1 MFGALF
7 FKERHYMFK
16 NNSVKFLLFVFA
28 ASLFFACSGNH
39 QKQTQNQEEG
49 FVDPRENTH
58 MQRTKTD
65 TLAVLYNV
73 KKYLD
78 FLKENQTDSAMAMLY
93 EQIGDNEP
101 IALNDSRKDEILKQ
115 LVEFDLILNKMIKLR
130 LVEHLYQAVI
140 DAAGHIGLPLF
151 FGQQVEFAEFIVIIA
166 GSVKHTAADDIKKEK
181 SIGLSGF
188 FMQFFDGP
196 EHAFIV

>member
-1 MFGALF
+1 
-7 FKERHYMFK
+7 MFK

-115 LVEFDLILNKMIKLR
+115 LKVFPVLDYEILQLNMFSEDDCEVLYNVKYFEKDPDNPMQNTIQCIIKPVRYGYYWYLTIPES
-130 LVEHLYQAVI
+130 V
-140 DAAGHIGLPLF
+140 
-151 FGQQVEFAEFIVIIA
+151 GQPPIE
-166 GSVKHTAADDIKKEK
+166 
-181 SIGLSGF
+181 
-188 FMQFFDGP
+188 
-196 EHAFIV
+196 